1 MGKRAIISHMEGQKH
16 NKNLPSNCIL
26 KTVKKRIQPPRP
38 KDNNSN
44 NFIEQSRSLVT
55 LTLRNSQIITA
66 ETYLA
71 FRCIYSN
78 FSLSSCDD
86 MKSLFTNMFPGSNV
100 AISFSMSKDKLML
113 LILVSLH
120 T

>member
-16 NKNLPSNCIL
+16 KKNLPSNCIL
-26 KTVKKRIQPPRP
+26 KAVKRIQPPRP
-38 KDNNSN
+38 EDNNSN
-44 NFIEQSRSLVT
+44 NFIGQSRSLVT

-66 ETYLA
+66 EIYWA

-78 FSLSSCDD
+78 FSLSSCDN

-100 AISFSMSKDKLML
+100 ANSFSMSKDKLML